1 MTIADKE
8 YEKFDSK
15 GIIKTKQAE
24 ARIPLKESATV
35 SIAASGT
42 GSATISVAA
51 GYKYFIKS
59 WTVTAG
65 ADVTVTSIKIDG
77 NDTYQIASLSDT
89 VAEYGIV
96 LTAESNVVISGSNAG
111 SSAED
116 LTIEIK
122 GYKVAQ

>member
-8 YEKFDSK
+8 YSKFDGN
-15 GIIKTKQAE
+15 GILKVKQAE

-35 SIAASGT
+35 SIDASGA
-42 GSATISVAA
+42 GSATISVTS
-51 GYKYFIKS
+51 GYKYFIMS

-77 NDTYQIASLSDT
+77 NDTYQTASLSDT
-89 VAEYGIV
+89 VSEYGAV
-96 LTAESNVVISGSNAG
+96 LTAGSNIVISGSNAG
-111 SSAED
+111 ASAED

-122 GYKVAQ
+122 GYKVAE